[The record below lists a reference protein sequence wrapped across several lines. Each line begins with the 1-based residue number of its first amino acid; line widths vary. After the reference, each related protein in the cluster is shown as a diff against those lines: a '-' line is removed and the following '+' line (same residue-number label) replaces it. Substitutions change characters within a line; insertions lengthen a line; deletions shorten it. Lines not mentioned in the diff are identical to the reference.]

1 MGRWRKLVLLFTA
14 FIPSTSAQI
23 TNGGYYGYGSAS
35 LPELLSQV
43 FGIRVSEPY
52 HVLGILA
59 TFSVMWVSAYV
70 IFKIALQYLDKN
82 LEDSNMDTPFQDAVG
97 LTDDDSR
104 NVLAVLT
111 LLITLTV
118 VGSAGFTGLIRGWQS
133 MILLAFTFMILAG
146 TLFILIGGVG
156 GTIAGSAY
164 ITGAS
169 VKATSS
175 GVGQMVEGIE
185 ATKEALDRAE
195 TEEEQIEEEEAREED
210 EIDEGE
216 EEEAD
221 EEAETTA
228 RELEQVIRIL
238 SDAEDEINELM
249 DEEID
254 ELEEDIDRIRRII
267 NLLGES
273 DE

>member
-14 FIPSTSAQI
+14 FIPSASAQI

-43 FGIRVSEPY
+43 FGITVSEPY

-59 TFSVMWVSAYV
+59 TFSVMWVSMYV
-70 IFKIALQYLDKN
+70 IFKIALQYLDDN

-118 VGSAGFTGLIRGWQS
+118 VGSAGFAGLINGWQS
-133 MILLAFTFMILAG
+133 MILLAFTFMLLAG
-146 TLFILIGGVG
+146 TIFIILGGVG
-156 GTIAGSAY
+156 GTIAGSTY

-169 VKATSS
+169 MNATAA
-175 GVGQMVEGIE
+175 GIE
-185 ATKEALDRAE
+185 ETKEALDRVK
-195 TEEEQIEEEEAREED
+195 TEEEQIEREEEREEE
-210 EIDEGE
+210 EIDEGDE
-216 EEEAD
+216 DEAD

-228 RELEQVIRIL
+228 RELEEVIRIL
-238 SDAEDEINELM
+238 SDAEDELDELF

-254 ELEEDIDRIRRII
+254 ELENDIERIRRVI